1 MAKWIDEIKEKVA
14 RRVPELGEDANEFL
28 CEDLIEECFRE
39 IVKHS
44 GANSYK
50 REWDY
55 TLVRCV
61 AALYNNI
68 GVEGLL
74 ARSSLSTGD
83 TFANV
88 EVIAPIIVA
97 NIPQYIKPLDYVYS
111 STRFNLPQ

>member
-39 IVKHS
+39 IVRYS

-50 REWDY
+50 KEWDY

-61 AALYNNI
+61 AALYNNM
-68 GVEGLL
+68 GAEGSV
-74 ARSSLSTGD
+74 ARGSLSTSD
-83 TFANV
+83 SFAHV
-88 EVIAPIIVA
+88 DVIAPIIA
-97 NIPQYIKPLDYVYS
+97 SNITHYIKPANYVYS
-111 STRFNLPQ
+111 DTRFNLPE